1 MSADE
6 TNLAS
11 ARHSLRT
18 HCIGCGCHDMA
29 ACWDEPAGQPCH
41 WLAVDRRAQL
51 GVCSACPEDLA
62 RWRSG
67 DREVLVPLEIELPTP
82 RPAARKPSCGQRSRA
97 TRWQAEQTLPVKMT
111 PALRRQAHE
120 ALALPWLG
128 KVTRSDLRFGHEGEE
143 ALAGWI
149 RSCLQAETVPPSFP
163 ALLDQLLKADS
174 LTAEGEAR
182 ELALQAARKCAPRS
196 GGEEALLRRVSM
208 LMRRHLNR
216 TGAGRSL
223 AEVGAEFGVTKERV
237 RAVCEALENQLAASE
252 MVTPALDRVLQAVTS
267 VAPVSVNALDER
279 LRCFIGD
286 DTGIESLVSWAAVLG
301 RQTTAIKWERVRT
314 QVRGHLVEAT
324 MVQAEDAPPWIDA
337 LMRHVGRDSS
347 MFGCTNLLRV
357 AGRLALKEG
366 VAPGQEA
373 IESALEAVDGFRW
386 LDKQAGWFTLGDSSG
401 CSAATR
407 VRKIIAVAHD
417 TIGTDEIAGA
427 LASDDMWMY
436 RELASLGLATPP
448 VHVLRELFLGWPW
461 LKVVQRGRFVAG
473 PGFDP
478 TGVLSD
484 VEQAIVHVITAHD
497 GVACRYE
504 FKEVVSGQ
512 LGLTDMPLSATLGSS
527 PIVERIEQGIY
538 RLRGRRFGDDALK
551 AARQR
556 LRERERA
563 TPQGASPAEVE
574 PNEFLVRVTAA
585 SLKSAQYHVPT
596 RFCAALI
603 GKRHKAI
610 CAEGNAL
617 GEVRVHQSGALAGLH
632 KLFPDAQPGD
642 HFRVEVMQDRLRVRL
657 CSPMAR

>member
-1 MSADE
+1 MITPNDDTIAPPRHAQVVPAFVAATIRLPVDE
-6 TNLAS
+6 
-11 ARHSLRT
+11 
-18 HCIGCGCHDMA
+18 
-29 ACWDEPAGQPCH
+29 
-41 WLAVDRRAQL
+41 
-51 GVCSACPEDLA
+51 
-62 RWRSG
+62 RSG
-67 DREVLVPLEIELPTP
+67 AVRPVELLRWERKADLSDSERRDLRQTIIRRMRTRGEPLLSQCTGVRLANGWRDHILAQDRERIEAMHITEDRPLERWTLREVKEGLRVPLEHTLALLARLEALYWVPVSASW
-82 RPAARKPSCGQRSRA
+82 RPPLNRP
-97 TRWQAEQTLPVKMT
+97 AEQTPSVKMT
-111 PALRRQAHE
+111 AALHRQAHE
-120 ALALPWLG
+120 VLALPWLG
-128 KVTRSDLRFGHEGEE
+128 MVTRSDLRFGHEGEE
-143 ALAGWI
+143 ALSGWI
-149 RSCLQAETVPPSFP
+149 RSCLQAETVPSSFP
-163 ALLDQLLKADS
+163 ALLDQLLKADK
-174 LTAEGEAR
+174 LTAEVEAR
-182 ELALQAARKCAPRS
+182 ELALQAARKCAARS

-208 LMRRHLNR
+208 LMRRHLSR

-223 AEVGAEFGVTKERV
+223 AEVGAEFGVTRERV
-237 RAVCEALENQLAASE
+237 RAVCEAFEDQLATSE
-252 MVTPALDRVLQAVTS
+252 TATPALDRVLQAVARI
-267 VAPVSVNALDER
+267 APASVNALDER
-279 LRCFIGD
+279 LRCFVGED
-286 DTGIESLVSWAAVLG
+286 AGIESLVSWAAVLG
-301 RQTTAIKWERVRT
+301 RETTAIKYERVRT
-314 QVRGHLVEAT
+314 QVRGHLVEVT
-324 MVQAEDAPPWIDA
+324 MVQAADAPPWIDA
-337 LMRHVGRDSS
+337 LMRHVGRDCS

-373 IESALEAVDGFRW
+373 IESVLEAADGFRW

-461 LKVVQRGRFVAG
+461 LKVVQRERFVAG

-497 GVACRYE
+497 GVACRFE

-551 AARQR
+551 VARQR

-563 TPQGASPAEVE
+563 KPQGASQGEVG
-574 PNEFLVRVTAA
+574 PNEFLVRVVTEA
-585 SLKSAQYHVPT
+585 SLKNAQ
-596 RFCAALI
+596 
-603 GKRHKAI
+603 
-610 CAEGNAL
+610 
-617 GEVRVHQSGALAGLH
+617 
-632 KLFPDAQPGD
+632 
-642 HFRVEVMQDRLRVRL
+642 
-657 CSPMAR
+657 